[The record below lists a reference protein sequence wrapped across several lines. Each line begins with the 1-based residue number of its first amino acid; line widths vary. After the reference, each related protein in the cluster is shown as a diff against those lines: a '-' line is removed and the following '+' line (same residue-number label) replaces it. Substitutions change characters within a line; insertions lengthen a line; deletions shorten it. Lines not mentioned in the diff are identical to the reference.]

1 MTKFTTLT
9 PDQRLM
15 QRVRE
20 IVAEQLGRDEA
31 EIKLEQKFEDD
42 LGADSLDRIE
52 IVMAFEEAFHISI
65 SDQEAEKLDTVKN
78 LFEYLRDRVK
88 VVA

>member
-1 MTKFTTLT
+1 MANRAALT

-20 IVAEQLGRDEA
+20 IVAKHLDTDEA
-31 EIKLEQKFEDD
+31 EIDLATSFEDD

-52 IVMAFEEAFHISI
+52 MVMAFEDAFDINI
-65 SDQEAEKLDTVKN
+65 SDEQVEKFKTVQD
-78 LFEYLRDRVK
+78 LFEFLRDRAK